1 MLTYDFSYDEEVEVG
16 DTRPTL
22 EGVWGNTLYYKGFSA
37 SVQIRYSFGADA
49 FNSTLFNKVE
59 NISSGSITSNQD
71 KRALYDRWKKP
82 GDKAQFKGISLFDYT
97 PMSSR
102 FVMKLYFDRV
112 RAFGILV
119 RQSVAE
125 EKFESF
131 FVEYQRLYEFNRTLL
146 HVRG

>member
-1 MLTYDFSYDEEVEVG
+1 MTKRWKWAIPVRLLKACGEIHCITKDSPPACKFVTVSG
-16 DTRPTL
+16 RMRL
-22 EGVWGNTLYYKGFSA
+22 
-37 SVQIRYSFGADA
+37 
-49 FNSTLFNKVE
+49 NSTLFNKVE

-82 GDKAQFKGISLFDYT
+82 GDKAQFNE
-97 PMSSR
+97 SR
-102 FVMKLYFDRV
+102 YLNIPRCLRVRDERELYFDRV